1 MRNET
6 VNTCQKDIRSGS
18 KRDTI
23 LFKRLAN
30 VLLSNE
36 KQKRQQAEQ
45 KKQKRTKGNKLPIL
59 LDHSY
64 EPNNDVNDPF

>member
-1 MRNET
+1 MKNET

-23 LFKRLAN
+23 LFEELAN

-36 KQKRQQAEQ
+36 KQKRQQATLALFSRNKSGQ
-45 KKQKRTKGNKLPIL
+45 KETNYRSFLTIRMNRTTM
-59 LDHSY
+59 
-64 EPNNDVNDPF
+64 